1 MLLLVV
7 IDALQDCASAD
18 GKLTFTVSIG
28 AHVQIANNEAPTSS
42 YKLALKARAQSDD
55 KPVSSH

>member
-7 IDALQDCASAD
+7 FGTPQDCVSAD
-18 GKLTFTVSIG
+18 GKLTFTVSIR
-28 AHVQIANNEAPTSS
+28 ARVQIANNEAPTSS
-42 YKLALKARAQSDD
+42 YKLELKARTQSDD